1 MEDVARLPYCAAV
14 PPPSGRAPPA
24 ARGPRA
30 PPTGPVLF
38 SMTVRAEHDG
48 PASRAPIEVRDD
60 AGACAPPDDAGACYA
75 LVRALWAREGWRYDE
90 DLVRRVT
97 AAVRARQHDALASP
111 GRRHWS
117 RWLWPLCQQGL

>member
-1 MEDVARLPYCAAV
+1 M
-14 PPPSGRAPPA
+14 
-24 ARGPRA
+24 RA

-117 RWLWPLCQQGL
+117 RWLWPLCQQGREPVRGVNHEHEHRT